1 MKPKRNIW
9 LMYAI
14 ALLQGMVFYGPI
26 ATLYRQSAGI
36 TVFQITIIESIS
48 LALCIL
54 LELPWGIVADRIGYR
69 KTMLFCC
76 SLYFISKIVFWKA
89 INFEAFLAERIL
101 LSIVVSGL
109 SGVETSILYLSCNK
123 DESQKVFGIYN
134 YLQTTG
140 LLFASAVYS
149 LVIKDNYRAAGLL
162 TVYSYGIAAILAFWL
177 IEVKSN
183 NGKKEKEIT
192 GDFIIL
198 IRQILKK
205 KYFVLFLIGVA
216 LLNETHQTITVFLNQ
231 LQYVKSGLTDAAIG
245 YIYIGVTL
253 VGLLGTFSE
262 RLTRMLGTMKFT
274 FILYG
279 MSVIACIIL
288 GLTVNAYLSIGSIAI
303 LRVSFSL
310 FQPLQMELQNRQ
322 VISQNRAT
330 ELSINSVIMSCV
342 GIATNLIYGKLAD
355 INSSL
360 PMFTGSLMCFAG
372 LLLIVIWHTNGKV
385 PVDNNNLK

>member
-1 MKPKRNIW
+1 MEVIMNYELARYFVYRN
-9 LMYAI
+9 A
-14 ALLQGMVFYGPI
+14 
-26 ATLYRQSAGI
+26 
-36 TVFQITIIESIS
+36 ES
-48 LALCIL
+48 
-54 LELPWGIVADRIGYR
+54 
-69 KTMLFCC
+69 
-76 SLYFISKIVFWKA
+76 
-89 INFEAFLAERIL
+89 
-101 LSIVVSGL
+101 
-109 SGVETSILYLSCNK
+109 SILYLSCNK
-123 DESQKVFGIYN
+123 DESQRVFGICN
-134 YLQTTG
+134 YLLTTG
-140 LLFASAVYS
+140 MLFASAVYS
-149 LVIKDNYRAAGLL
+149 LVFKDNYRAAGLL
-162 TVYSYGIAAILAFWL
+162 TVYCYGIAAILAFWL

-262 RLTRMLGTMKFT
+262 RLTRMLGTMKLT

-279 MSVIACIIL
+279 MSVISCIIL
-288 GLTVNAYLSIGSIAI
+288 GLTVNAYLSIASIAI

-322 VISQNRAT
+322 
-330 ELSINSVIMSCV
+330 
-342 GIATNLIYGKLAD
+342 G
-355 INSSL
+355 
-360 PMFTGSLMCFAG
+360 
-372 LLLIVIWHTNGKV
+372 
-385 PVDNNNLK
+385 